1 MFRKLFKTWF
11 LFIDD
16 VVIATGQGESLEEAV
31 SEDLLAKALEAPH
44 YWAPPILTS
53 AADVPIVLALHAEN
67 ERLDEHINDCTLTS
81 CIWTLSP
88 REAFRSTNRG

>member
-1 MFRKLFKTWF
+1 MLKPWR
-11 LFIDD
+11 
-16 VVIATGQGESLEEAV
+16 Q
-31 SEDLLAKALEAPH
+31 LAAGGSRGSSVRARENRRRTILVRAAPH